1 MIGALKV
8 PTWFPL
14 RPSRVPAAHKL
25 WRRDILY
32 DTIAPVPTGGS
43 DRLNED
49 SSGQQCLLAVLGA
62 SISKLF
68 R

>member
-25 WRRDILY
+25 WHRDILY
-32 DTIAPVPTGGS
+32 DTIAPF
-43 DRLNED
+43 
-49 SSGQQCLLAVLGA
+49 QLAVQTILTKTA
-62 SISKLF
+62 ADNSAF
-68 R
+68 